1 MTSALSSPRN
11 PSRRRWLGR
20 LAALGFARAVLDVP
34 AMAQMAASPSPAAN
48 GLDAAAQA
56 DPVALLDRV
65 GWGASAGQLRALAR
79 MGATAYLQAQ
89 LQPSADPAMP
99 PAWAAQLAA
108 LPVNQPLEAL
118 IPPIVREERAIRQA
132 RKGDP
137 QAAADTEARLKAINR
152 FKYGLAQQ
160 AAAQQ
165 VVLGLYA
172 QNGLQQRL
180 SWFWLNHFN
189 VFRGGNIGPMM
200 GDYTQR
206 VIAPHALGRFRD
218 LLRATMFSPQMLL
231 YLNNAQN
238 ARGHVN
244 ENYAREVMELHT
256 LGVGSGYTQADV
268 TNLARA
274 LTGLGVDLL
283 DKPVRVRPALRAG
296 MKRPPDVLSTF
307 PPEGA
312 SVPPERPRGTEVWQQ
327 GLVVFN
333 PARHDPD
340 PKTVLGHTLQGRGL
354 DEIDEVIAL
363 LADHPATARH
373 ISTQLAQYFVADVP
387 PPALIE
393 GMTQRW
399 RATGGQI
406 AEVLRA
412 MFTSPAFIAS
422 LRQPQFKDP
431 TRYVLSALRAT
442 LGDEPI
448 RNPQPVLG
456 MLARLGEPLFGRQTP
471 DGYPLGTGAWDGSGQ
486 LTARFEVARQIG
498 GGAPALFAPPPDFMH
513 QSAPSAAEDRAQT
526 MDAPLADHAMAKP
539 PHRSPPD
546 LARSAVY
553 LAQQNQL
560 STATLRALAQADSRL
575 SWNALWLSSPEF
587 MNV

>member
-1 MTSALSSPRN
+1 VRLNGALIMEHCLHAAGRL
-11 PSRRRWLGR
+11 SRRRFIGGVGVAGLG
-20 LAALGFARAVLDVP
+20 LWGL
-34 AMAQMAASPSPAAN
+34 SPAALSQTLQTASEA
-48 GLDAAAQA
+48 GPAALDAAAQA
-56 DPVALLDRV
+56 DPVTFLDRV
-65 GWGASAGQLRALAR
+65 SWGASAEQLQALSR
-79 MGATAYLQAQ
+79 LGATAYLDLQ
-89 LQPSADPAMP
+89 LRVQPG
-99 PAWAAQLAA
+99 AALPSELAARLAA
-108 LPVNQPLEAL
+108 LPVNQPLQAL
-118 IPPIVREERAIRQA
+118 IPPIVREQRALFQA
-132 RKGDP
+132 RKNDP
-137 QAAADTEARLKAINR
+137 QAAADTEARLKALNR
-152 FKYGLAQQ
+152 FKYALAQQ

-165 VVLGLYA
+165 VWLGLYA
-172 QNGLQQRL
+172 PNALQQRL

-206 VIAPHALGRFRD
+206 IIAPHALGRFRD

-256 LGVGSGYTQADV
+256 LGVGSGYTQTDV

-274 LTGLGVDLL
+274 LTGLGVDLM
-283 DKPVRVRPALRAG
+283 DQPVRVRPALRA
-296 MKRPPDVLSTF
+296 DVW
-307 PPEGA
+307 
-312 SVPPERPRGTEVWQQ
+312 RQ

-340 PKTVLGHTLQGRGL
+340 PKTVLGYTLQGHGL
-354 DEIDEVIAL
+354 EEIDEVITL

-373 ISTQLAQYFVADVP
+373 VSTQLAQYFVADP
-387 PPALIE
+387 APPALVDV
-393 GMTQRW
+393 MVRRW
-399 RATGGQI
+399 QTSGGQI

-412 MFTSPAFIAS
+412 MFTSAAFAAS
-422 LRQPQFKDP
+422 LGQPQFKDP
-431 TRYVLSALRAT
+431 MRYVLSALRAS

-471 DGYPLGTGAWDGSGQ
+471 DGYPLNASAWDGSGQ

-498 GGAPALFAPPPDFMH
+498 SGAPAMFEPPPAFLR
-513 QSAPSAAEDRAQT
+513 QSAPLVTAEPDEAMAAMTAPQT
-526 MDAPLADHAMAKP
+526 AAKP
-539 PHRSPPD
+539 PLRPPPD
-546 LARSAVY
+546 LARSPVY

-560 STATLRALAQADSRL
+560 SIPTLRALAQADNRL
-575 SWNALWLSSPEF
+575 RWNTLWLSSPEF
-587 MNV
+587 MNA

>member
-1 MTSALSSPRN
+1 
-11 PSRRRWLGR
+11 
-20 LAALGFARAVLDVP
+20 
-34 AMAQMAASPSPAAN
+34 
-48 GLDAAAQA
+48 
-56 DPVALLDRV
+56 LDRV

-108 LPVNQPLEAL
+108 LPANQSLETL

-132 RKGDP
+132 RKDDP

-218 LLRATMFSPQMLL
+218 LLHATMFSPQMLL

-283 DKPVRVRPALRAG
+283 DKPVRVRSALRADLW
-296 MKRPPDVLSTF
+296 R
-307 PPEGA
+307 
-312 SVPPERPRGTEVWQQ
+312 Q

-412 MFTSPAFIAS
+412 MFTGPAFIAS

-471 DGYPLGTGAWDGSGQ
+471 DGYPLGAGAWDGSGQ

-498 GGAPALFAPPPDFMH
+498 GGAPALFAPPPDFMR

-526 MDAPLADHAMAKP
+526 MDAPLADHARDRP
-539 PHRSPPD
+539 PHRPPPD

>member
-1 MTSALSSPRN
+1 MTSLRN

-20 LAALGFARAVLDVP
+20 LAALGVGHAMLDVP
-34 AMAQMAASPSPAAN
+34 ALAQMTASPGPVLPPPMG
-48 GLDAAAQA
+48 GLDAAAAA
-56 DPVALLDRV
+56 DPVAFLDRV
-65 GWGASAGQLRALAR
+65 GWGASAGQLQALAR
-79 MGATAYLQAQ
+79 FGATAYLQKQ
-89 LQPSADPAMP
+89 LQPDPDPALP
-99 PAWAAQLAA
+99 PDWSAQLAA
-108 LPVNQPLEAL
+108 LPVNQPLEVL
-118 IPPIVREERAIRQA
+118 IPPIVRQERAIRQA
-132 RKGDP
+132 RKDDP
-137 QAAADTEARLKAINR
+137 QVGAADVEARLKAINR
-152 FKYGLAQQ
+152 FKFDLAQQ

-172 QNGLQQRL
+172 RNGLQQRL

-256 LGVGSGYTQADV
+256 LGVGGGYTQTDV
-268 TNLARA
+268 TNLARV

-283 DKPVRVRPALRAG
+283 DKPVRVRPALRA
-296 MKRPPDVLSTF
+296 DL
-307 PPEGA
+307 
-312 SVPPERPRGTEVWQQ
+312 WQQ

-340 PKTVLGHTLQGRGL
+340 PKIVLGQTFQGRGL
-354 DEIDEVIAL
+354 DDIDAVITL

-373 ISTQLAQYFVADVP
+373 VSTELAQYFVADVP
-387 PPALIE
+387 PRELVE
-393 GMTQRW
+393 LMVQRW

-412 MFTSPAFIAS
+412 MFTNPVFIAS

-431 TRYVLSALRAT
+431 MRYVLSALRAT

-448 RNPQPVLG
+448 SNPQPVLG

-471 DGYPLGTGAWDGSGQ
+471 DGYPLGSSAWDGSGQ
-486 LTARFEVARQIG
+486 LTTRFEVARQIG
-498 GGAPALFAPPPDFMH
+498 AGAPALFAPMPDFMR
-513 QSAPSAAEDRAQT
+513 QSAPSATGAAGET
-526 MDAPLADHAMAKP
+526 MSATARP
-539 PHRSPPD
+539 PHRPPPD

-560 STATLRALAQADSRL
+560 GTATLRALAQADNRL
-575 SWNALWLSSPEF
+575 SWNTLWLSSPEF
-587 MNV
+587 MNA